1 MHEDLQCNDIP
12 RSQYL
17 FSKVESCKARPAVK
31 MLMLLALLTSQLA
44 TLTHAS
50 PHLITRAPISS
61 RNIVAGFTPNSLSIR
76 NALQKR
82 SQDLIMRAVDVAV
95 DVADAKEL
103 VAYPPAT
110 PPASSA
116 HALGCT
122 TRGTVTETDGALTV
136 EATTETS
143 YKYHFVNVF
152 EAAEPTLA
160 DYYREYGRCLAIM
173 DSNLVPLYGEQ
184 MKSYFAHHGLSLTVA
199 QTG

>member
-1 MHEDLQCNDIP
+1 MFL
-12 RSQYL
+12 RVL
-17 FSKVESCKARPAVK
+17 VL
-31 MLMLLALLTSQLA
+31 LMSQLA
-44 TLTHAS
+44 T
-50 PHLITRAPISS
+50 
-61 RNIVAGFTPNSLSIR
+61 NMVAGFTLNSLTT
-76 NALQKR
+76 LQKR
-82 SQDLIMRAVDVAV
+82 SQDLLMQAV
-95 DVADAKEL
+95 DVADTKEL
-103 VAYPPAT
+103 VASPPAT

-122 TRGTVTETDGALTV
+122 TRGTVTQTDGALTV

-152 EAAEPTLA
+152 DAADPTLA

-199 QTG
+199 LWTG